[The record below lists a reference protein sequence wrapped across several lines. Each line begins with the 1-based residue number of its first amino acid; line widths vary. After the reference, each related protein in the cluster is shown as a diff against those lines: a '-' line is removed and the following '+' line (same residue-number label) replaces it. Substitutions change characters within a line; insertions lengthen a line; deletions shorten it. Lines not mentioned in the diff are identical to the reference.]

1 MAGLAVGLGGG
12 VEAVAVVGDPE
23 GEEMGR
29 LGELEL
35 DLGGVGVFEGVGD
48 GLLGDH
54 AEVVGDVGRDGAD
67 GVEIERDGDAF
78 GGAGG
83 EEFEGLGQGGGVPGF
98 AEVGDEVAGFA
109 LDAGDEAAAGFEQRA
124 GFFLEGTRGGGIEAE
139 GEAGELLLQGVVKLA
154 GDALA
159 LVEGGLVGDFAFQT
173 GDLSALEGDPDE
185 GEQNQ
190 PAEQGDGEN
199 ESAGIPKGRGAEH
212 LDVRGGAQEE
222 GGAVGLGAEAFVGGG
237 GLDEA
242 DAGELAEGAELET
255 GRGVLQKEGADGG
268 AAGGEAQ
275 LVAVAGAEEV
285 VQHGGR
291 GELDEIG
298 IVRAV
303 LKLPQRYIRHARVV
317 SGLRT
322 QHDCIRQG
330 GAEALHDGK
339 ADDFGEI
346 TRLEGMRG

>member
-12 VEAVAVVGDPE
+12 VEAVAVVGDAE

-29 LGELEL
+29 LGEVEL
-35 DLGGVGVFEGVGD
+35 DLGGLGVFEGIRD

-54 AEVVGDVGRDGAD
+54 AEVVGDVRGDGTD
-67 GVEIERDGDAF
+67 GVEIERDDDAF

-109 LDAGDEAAAGFEQRA
+109 LNAGDEAAAGFEEGA
-124 GFFLEGTRGGGIEAE
+124 GFFLQRTRGGGIEAE
-139 GEAGELLLQGVVKLA
+139 GEAGELLLQGIVKLA

-159 LVEGGLVGDFAFQT
+159 LVERGLVGDFAFQT
-173 GDLSALEGDPDE
+173 GDLSALESDPDE

-190 PAEQGDGEN
+190 PAEQGDGED
-199 ESAGIPKGRGAEH
+199 ESAGIPKGRGAERA
-212 LDVRGGAQEE
+212 DVIDGAQEE
-222 GGAVGLGAEAFVGGG
+222 RGAVGLGAEAFVRGG

-285 VQHGGR
+285 VQDGGR

-303 LKLPQRYIRHARVV
+303 LKITQGDGGGNRWLGGLAAEHLGIGQR
-317 SGLRT
+317 
-322 QHDCIRQG
+322 
-330 GAEALHDGK
+330 GAEAGHDGK
-339 ADDFGEI
+339 AGDLGQI
-346 TRLEGMRG
+346 PGAQGWG